1 MNTRTPLMQYF
12 LECRKTGVCVSLQNI
27 LCLSSEVAIG
37 LEHISEQLANT
48 DNERYHCN
56 LCDTTSSASGMY
68 QHITSS
74 SHQRRY
80 LLQKNIISLEQDTST
95 QEVRAF
101 AEEYER
107 KYGRHI
113 EQIKVFKT
121 KLEEQEFRNSQNS
134 NVSNTQCK
142 NVSRRKRPLKS
153 TDSIDRTHLRMLV
166 KSLLQ
171 NVHDTSVESRRTRS
185 DSIIESFR
193 EGCLTS
199 GRATTSN
206 NARTINEEIREYSGT
221 TICLDNSDDE
231 DAMSVITILSS
242 TTSDVYL
249 SDMEEEESH
258 QTTNYNFNNSYDVTT
273 RTNNQYDTVG
283 SVNGNWNHT
292 KMERLQLFMEK
303 SEPLTIETQSQY
315 VFVVSVIEAVA
326 AALEKSNFQNLPP

>member
-231 DAMSVITILSS
+231 DSVTTISSS
-242 TTSDVYL
+242 TTSVVSL
-249 SDMEEEESH
+249 SDMEEEKSD
-258 QTTNYNFNNSYDVTT
+258 QMINYNFNNSYDVAT
-273 RTNNQYDTVG
+273 RTEKQNDSVG
-283 SVNGNWNHT
+283 SANGNRNPT
-292 KMERLQLFMEK
+292 KMKCLQVFMEK
-303 SEPLTIETQSQY
+303 SEPLIIETQSQY
-315 VFVVSVIEAVA
+315 TFVVSVIQTVSEAV
-326 AALEKSNFQNLPP
+326 EKCNLQNIPP